1 MALSMQSAGGGAM
14 SMSTAAMAH
23 QPIAARIQAPKAPPG
38 AGAAPRGGV
47 VLGGVDGVDKRLA
60 RLARS
65 TKHLPLVSVDLAG
78 CGAVAYHPP
87 DVVADRSVV
96 SLDKPM
102 GSDLILAFGE
112 DKPYKALRKYL
123 TKGSDLKSVFDNHPI
138 VHSTATINNNVNS
151 NATTVV
157 VPRPLSLLGARRTQ
171 ELHPSLLTYF
181 HHTTETNANAI
192 DINNNASEV
201 TLHNQALDGS
211 SPKGDTY
218 DRVCFHLPLHP
229 EKKQLSLL
237 PDEAVE
243 LLVQKAKF
251 LSFTDMRNKTN
262 NRSKTNLHNKK
273 APHEPTA
280 TVDLEEETF
289 TGAPVAISVPG
300 YASSDAALES
310 WMEILSKEDAECAS
324 ALLFPRSASVVA
336 ASLLSPNFLKITMEE
351 VQRLVK
357 DAQRKHLDV
366 ECGAHLDPLILTVGA
381 TVEGYEITFLQL
393 SSPQL
398 GTTNSAQDYPFGE
411 YRYHHARCARFPS
424 NVTDDKTRL
433 ALIAKEL
440 TLIYSD
446 LAVTLPERKP
456 CAILLYTSYDT
467 NTSSNNLESMI
478 LQTLQRQAQPTP
490 PIIQCPENSS
500 AVGTVLLGAAACGRV
515 GQSPIAITSVSTTAV
530 GLRISYFGENEKGH
544 TNSKLDSEVNVI
556 FDFDICFPA
565 RPYALDFSATEC
577 AAARDSI
584 TSSGK
589 VDDSLDLKK
598 FEGKKGIPKR
608 EEAALNFNIQIVQ
621 RTDRTSEWVAVDDI
635 IYPLRSTI
643 EKDDEETKI
652 ACESARLEVRMR
664 GEGILVSSLASDGVS
679 VVQADKSARFSLL
692 QYYGGWIFF
701 ILFFGGFLLKSY
713 LEDFIFQRDTK
724 RVLAYYKR
732 AVPNSMHDG
741 DENGARYLVYKYR
754 HKKDKLWLRLQK
766 KYGYPIPEDWTLFV
780 KEVLEETTD
789 NPISEGAPKE
799 DASDLDMDET
809 KPDSTESEE
818 EL

>member
-47 VLGGVDGVDKRLA
+47 MVGGVDGSIDKRLT

-87 DVVADRSVV
+87 DLVADRSVV
-96 SLDKPM
+96 SLEKPM

-123 TKGSDLKSVFDNHPI
+123 TKGSELKSVFENQPI
-138 VHSTATINNNVNS
+138 AHSNS
-151 NATTVV
+151 NSITSTVV
-157 VPRPLSLLGARRTQ
+157 VPRPRTQ
-171 ELHPSLLTYF
+171 ELHPSLLSYF

-192 DINNNASEV
+192 DINNNSSEV

-211 SPKGDTY
+211 PPKFDSY
-218 DRVCFHLPLHP
+218 DRVCFHLPLHS
-229 EKKQLSLL
+229 EKKQLAIL

-251 LSFTDMRNKTN
+251 LSFTDMINKTN
-262 NRSKTNLHNKK
+262 NKSKTNLHKKK
-273 APHEPTA
+273 APQEATA
-280 TVDLEEETF
+280 TADLEEDTF

-310 WMEILSKEDAECAS
+310 WMEILSKEDSECAS

-336 ASLLSPNFLKITMEE
+336 ASLLSPNFLKIAMEE
-351 VQRLVK
+351 LQFLVK

-393 SSPQL
+393 SSPRL

-411 YRYHHARCARFPS
+411 YRYHHARCARFPA
-424 NVTDDKTRL
+424 NVTDDKTRV

-440 TLIYSD
+440 AHIFSD
-446 LAVTLPERKP
+446 LAITLPGRKP
-456 CAILLYTSYDT
+456 CAILLYASYDA

-478 LQTLQRQAQPTP
+478 LQTLQRQVQPTP

-515 GQSPIAITSVSTTAV
+515 EQSPIAITSVSTTAV
-530 GLRISYFGENEKGH
+530 GLRISYFGENEKGR
-544 TNSKLDSEVNVI
+544 TNSKLDSEVKVI
-556 FDFDICFPA
+556 FDFDRRLPA
-565 RPYALDFSATEC
+565 GPYALDFSATEC

-598 FEGKKGIPKR
+598 FEGKKGILKR

-621 RTDRTSEWVAVDDI
+621 RTDRTSEWVAVDDV

-664 GEGILVSSLASDGVS
+664 GEGILVSSLASDG
-679 VVQADKSARFSLL
+679 
-692 QYYGGWIFF
+692 
-701 ILFFGGFLLKSY
+701 
-713 LEDFIFQRDTK
+713 
-724 RVLAYYKR
+724 
-732 AVPNSMHDG
+732 
-741 DENGARYLVYKYR
+741 
-754 HKKDKLWLRLQK
+754 
-766 KYGYPIPEDWTLFV
+766 
-780 KEVLEETTD
+780 
-789 NPISEGAPKE
+789 
-799 DASDLDMDET
+799 
-809 KPDSTESEE
+809 
-818 EL
+818 